1 MMTIRVAQ
9 LFKYTYVVSRFLAY
23 LFSFMIVFYKNR
35 YAAHVLLTVTDC
47 VRCSLIMA
55 SRRIAH

>member
-1 MMTIRVAQ
+1 MMTTRVAQ
-9 LFKYTYVVSRFLAY
+9 LFKYTYVAY

-55 SRRIAH
+55 SLRIAH